1 MQPKYLRSLFE
12 EYKGDIEHW
21 LTDGI
26 MFMEDKQIRAMR
38 ELDLGGDLA
47 EELLYKRDCLQRQ
60 LDYEKNQL
68 RQFESRNVDEQERLA
83 QFVEFKNSY
92 SESIKS
98 LTVKVGFLE
107 KLQRA
112 LEARKDRPQYAAIK
126 KTITAVL
133 GDISNALH
141 EYKTELKY
149 AKVRLACDFE
159 EFNRLFFNSKIE
171 RTKANITWFENEIN
185 QINEFL
191 EMHAKHKVCAK
202 ILAREINDTI
212 NTNK

>member
-1 MQPKYLRSLFE
+1 MQPKYLRSLFD

-47 EELLYKRDCLQRQ
+47 EELLYKRGCLQKQ

-159 EFNRLFFNSKIE
+159 EFNKLFFNSKIDH
-171 RTKANITWFENEIN
+171 TKENITWFENEIK
-185 QINEFL
+185 QINSFL
-191 EMHAKHKVCAK
+191 EMHVKHKECVQR
-202 ILAREINDTI
+202 LAREINDTI

>member
-1 MQPKYLRSLFE
+1 MEPKYLRSLFE

-21 LTDGI
+21 LKDGI
-26 MFMEDKQIRAMR
+26 MFREDKQIPAMR

-47 EELLYKRDCLQRQ
+47 KELLYKRDCLQRQ
-60 LDYEKNQL
+60 LDCEKNQL
-68 RQFESRNVDEQERLA
+68 RKFESESVDEQERLT

-92 SESIKS
+92 SESIKR
-98 LTVKVGFLE
+98 LTVKVEFLE

-112 LEARKDRPQYAAIK
+112 LEARKDQPQYAAINE
-126 KTITAVL
+126 TITTVL
-133 GDISNALH
+133 KDISNALY

-159 EFNRLFFNSKIE
+159 EFNKLFFNSKIE
-171 RTKANITWFENEIN
+171 STKANITWFENEIN

-191 EMHAKHKVCAK
+191 EMHSKHKECAK

>member
-1 MQPKYLRSLFE
+1 MEPKYLRSLFE

-21 LTDGI
+21 LKDGI
-26 MFMEDKQIRAMR
+26 MFMEDKQIRVMR

-47 EELLYKRDCLQRQ
+47 EELLYKRDCLQKQ
-60 LDYEKNQL
+60 LDCEKNQL
-68 RQFESRNVDEQERLA
+68 HKFESKNVVEQDMLA
-83 QFVEFKNSY
+83 QFVEFKNGY
-92 SESIKS
+92 SESIKR
-98 LTVKVGFLE
+98 LTVKVEFLE
-107 KLQRA
+107 KLQRD

-126 KTITAVL
+126 ETITKVL
-133 GDISNALH
+133 KDISNALH
-141 EYKTELKY
+141 EYKTEIKY

-159 EFNRLFFNSKIE
+159 EFNKLFFNSKIGH
-171 RTKANITWFENEIN
+171 TKSNITWFENEIN

-191 EMHAKHKVCAK
+191 KMHAKHKECAK